1 MKNLELKTIT
11 SNLSRKVVDS
21 VRGTY
26 NWSKNHINYKMGAF
40 GASFAG
46 GIAFYENYS
55 HGFNPAAFAFGKQA
69 ALVVFAGGLNTKTCE
84 KMAKKFKSKP
94 ISIAAATIVSTI
106 QAGAIIYLVHEING
120 TPEAT
125 NTALA
130 ISSLNLPA
138 FFGLGWYYRNKH
150 DKGESKGLFIQQ

>member
-1 MKNLELKTIT
+1 MKNLELKINPY
-11 SNLSRKVVDS
+11 NLSKKFIDS
-21 VRGTY
+21 VKGTY
-26 NWSKNHINYKMGAF
+26 HWSKKYINYKMGAL

-46 GIAFYENYS
+46 GIAFYENYN
-55 HGFNPAAFAFGKQA
+55 HGFNPATFAFAKQA
-69 ALVVFAGGLNTKTCE
+69 ALVVFVGGLNSKTCE

-94 ISIAAATIVSTI
+94 LSLSTATIVSTI
-106 QAGAIIYLVHEING
+106 QSGAIIYFVHKISG
-120 TPEAT
+120 TPEAE

-150 DKGESKGLFIQQ
+150 DKGESKGLFMQP